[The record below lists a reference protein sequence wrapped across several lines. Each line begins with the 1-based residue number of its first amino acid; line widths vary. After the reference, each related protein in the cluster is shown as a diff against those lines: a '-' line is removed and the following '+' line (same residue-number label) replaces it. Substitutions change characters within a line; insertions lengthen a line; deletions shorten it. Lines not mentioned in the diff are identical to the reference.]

1 MRRATLMNLIFTL
14 LCVITVTT
22 ACFDCVVSL
31 ATAGELNDPSCS
43 TEDNPIWE
51 AFLADNTVRAM
62 VGLKFMGV
70 FLASAVMYGIRN
82 DRVLRFAV
90 MVPVALF
97 HIWLFLT
104 LNYGVGDSLFTFDFS
119 DPFFLFRHLT
129 ETLQM
134 GIVQ

>member
-1 MRRATLMNLIFTL
+1 MRQATLMNLIFAL

-31 ATAGELNDPSCS
+31 ATAEELCDHRVP
-43 TEDNPIWE
+43 TEDNPLWSV
-51 AFLADNTVRAM
+51 FLEDSTVRAM

-70 FLASAVMYGIRN
+70 FFASVVMYFIRN
-82 DRVLRFAV
+82 DRTLRFAV
-90 MVPVALF
+90 MAPVALF

-104 LNYGVGDSLFTFDFS
+104 LNYGVGDGLFTFDFS

>member
-1 MRRATLMNLIFTL
+1 MRRTTLMNLIFTL

-22 ACFDCVVSL
+22 SCFDCVISL
-31 ATAGELNDPSCS
+31 ATAEELSDQNVS
-43 TEDNPIWE
+43 TEENPIW
-51 AFLADNTVRAM
+51 AVFLEDSTVRAM

-70 FLASAVMYGIRN
+70 FFASVVMYAIRN

-90 MVPVALF
+90 MVPVGLF

-104 LNYGVGDSLFTFDFS
+104 LNYGVGEGLFSFDFS

-129 ETLQM
+129 ETLQI

>member
-1 MRRATLMNLIFTL
+1 MRQATLMNLIFAL

-31 ATAGELNDPSCS
+31 ATAEELCDRRAP
-43 TEDNPIWE
+43 TEDNPIWSV
-51 AFLADNTVRAM
+51 FLENGTVRAM

-70 FLASAVMYGIRN
+70 FFASVVMYVIRN
-82 DRVLRFAV
+82 DRTLRFAV

-97 HIWLFLT
+97 HIWLFMT
-104 LNYGVGDSLFTFDFS
+104 LNFGVSGNMFAFDFS